1 MAGHGGHGHHHGHGG
16 GCGEDHD
23 HDDDPERGIQYSLY
37 QKIDLNNVEC
47 LNEERDGSGKDVFK
61 PWEMRLNKE
70 KYVESDADEELLF
83 NIPFTGNVKLKGV
96 IVIGGEDDSHP
107 SQMKLYKNRSKMT
120 FDDTGSEPDQVFEM
134 HPDKTG
140 QLEYATKI
148 TKFSSVHHLSI
159 YFTKNFGADTT
170 TVFYIGLRGDFTEA
184 QRQPVMICNYELAP
198 NPADHKTNLMDQ
210 ARFEVQ

>member
-1 MAGHGGHGHHHGHGG
+1 MAGHGGHHHHGRG

-37 QKIDLNNVEC
+37 LKIDLNNVEC

-61 PWEMRLNKE
+61 PWESRLDKE

-107 SQMKLYKNRSKMT
+107 SQMKLYKNRPKMT
-120 FDDTGSEPDQVFEM
+120 FDDTGSEPDQIFEM
-134 HPDKTG
+134 HPDRTG
-140 QLEYATKI
+140 QLEYVTKI
-148 TKFSSVHHLSI
+148 TKFSGVHHLSI
-159 YFTKNFGADTT
+159 FFSKNFGADTT
-170 TVFYIGLRGDFTEA
+170 TVYYIGLRGDFTEA
-184 QRQPVMICNYELAP
+184 QRQEVMICNYELAP
-198 NPADHKTNLMDQ
+198 NPADHKPI
-210 ARFEVQ
+210 